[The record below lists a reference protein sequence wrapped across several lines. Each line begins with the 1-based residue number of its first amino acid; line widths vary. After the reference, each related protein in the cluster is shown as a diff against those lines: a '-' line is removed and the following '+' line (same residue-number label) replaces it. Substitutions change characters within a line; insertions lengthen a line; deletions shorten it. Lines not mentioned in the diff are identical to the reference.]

1 MGRVALQ
8 RGNSAPQIRL
18 YTSQLDENDKREETN
33 QYWSLIGAVLVRNMY
48 QYWSELRPVLVSSVT
63 STG

>member
-8 RGNSAPQIRL
+8 RKNSRSQIKL
-18 YTSQLDENDKREETN
+18 YTSQLDESNKREETN
-33 QYWSLIGAVLVRNMY
+33 QYWSLIGAVLVRNIY
-48 QYWSELRPVLVSSVT
+48 QYWSELRPVLVNSVT

>member
-8 RGNSAPQIRL
+8 RGNSAPQISL